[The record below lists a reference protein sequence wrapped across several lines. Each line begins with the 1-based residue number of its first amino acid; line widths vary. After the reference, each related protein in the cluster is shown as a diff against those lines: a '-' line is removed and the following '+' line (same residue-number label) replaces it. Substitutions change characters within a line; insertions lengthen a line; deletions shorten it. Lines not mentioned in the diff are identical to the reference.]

1 MASVSS
7 SGEEEVKGCV
17 AVPKDSDTV
26 DSSDGDASGPIVT
39 LDSKVD
45 AGDLT
50 YNTLSSS
57 TSQMLLK
64 PTDHIRRLSRVFV
77 NFFQSVPASDSVLSQ
92 HLQETWSDF
101 ARKYPFFFS
110 IVHRKFKLENDF
122 SFRIHTRTL
131 FAFDLPSDTA
141 LKVRVDLKKA
151 KSLFGEEIQSPRF
164 QHIFQNPRILEL
176 TRGEGDYVEMA
187 EARELV
193 KLVCDSLCPMPTS
206 NGGPN
211 IASVQPFLDNVPMF
225 SVHVIFCSQ
234 ATGVR
239 SRCRHS
245 MIQLLRREF
254 ITMLSSVVISCA
266 LPSQVDGVQR
276 EVLESGIANCWDSD
290 VIEKQSQQESLW
302 MKISLRLYTLIGTLI
317 NTGKYDDQR
326 LGLILRLWKQAD
338 QNAEAQLHRAK
349 DVQRKRRRSIDDK
362 NVGASSALSLNVEG
376 NNPSRIRQNLEGHC
390 IGPWNL
396 DSNSIS
402 GSVGMLPASLNPLQQ
417 LHSMLQMQQMQNM
430 ARVNPSQLQAFQ
442 LMQQQLAMQQQL
454 ISQRMFHPSVNPFS
468 MTGLGV
474 YNTPSNF
481 IGHEKM
487 SMNAASASV
496 GSFPPN
502 SQMWPGICMPDS
514 FPSPAMMM
522 HAGNMN
528 PNPTNAHFNSMLAP
542 IFPMMTTQATMYPW
556 MCNQP
561 MMTQIL
567 GGGPNVAADPSLSFH
582 SASDPRAFFVPMKST
597 AKNTESGYKLDLSSN
612 LQSPVTAVEPNSIM
626 PKL

>member
-1 MASVSS
+1 MASISS
-7 SGEEEVKGCV
+7 SAEEEVKSCV

-26 DSSDGDASGPIVT
+26 DSSDGDTSGPIVT

-77 NFFQSVPASDSVLSQ
+77 NFFQSVPTSDSVLSQ
-92 HLQETWSDF
+92 HLQETWSNF
-101 ARKYPFFFS
+101 ATKYPFFFS

-131 FAFDLPSDTA
+131 FAFELPSDTA
-141 LKVRVDLKKA
+141 IKVRVDLTKA

-176 TRGEGDYVEMA
+176 TRGEGDYVEMT

-211 IASVQPFLDNVPMF
+211 LASVQPFLDNVPMF

-234 ATGVR
+234 ATGIR
-239 SRCRHS
+239 NRCRHS

-254 ITMLSSVVISCA
+254 ITMLSSIVVSCA
-266 LPSQVDGVQR
+266 LPSQVDGIQR
-276 EVLESGIANCWDSD
+276 EVLESGIADCWDSD

-326 LGLILRLWKQAD
+326 LGLILKLWKQAD

-349 DVQRKRRRSIDDK
+349 DVQRKRRRSIDVK
-362 NVGASSALSLNVEG
+362 NVGPSSVL
-376 NNPSRIRQNLEGHC
+376 NPSCIRQDLEGIC

-396 DSNSIS
+396 NSNSIS
-402 GSVGMLPASLNPLQQ
+402 GSVAMLPASLNPLQQ
-417 LHSMLQMQQMQNM
+417 LHSMLQMQQLQNM
-430 ARVNPSQLQAFQ
+430 ACMNPSQLQAFQ
-442 LMQQQLAMQQQL
+442 LMQQQLAMQQEL
-454 ISQRMFHPSVNPFS
+454 ISQHMFHPSVNPFS

-474 YNTPSNF
+474 YHTPSNF

-502 SQMWPGICMPDS
+502 SQMWPGICMPNS
-514 FPSPAMMM
+514 FPSPSMMM
-522 HAGNMN
+522 HAGNVN
-528 PNPTNAHFNSMLAP
+528 PNPMNAHFNSMLAP
-542 IFPMMTTQATMYPW
+542 VFPMMPTQATMYPW
-556 MCNQP
+556 MNQP
-561 MMTQIL
+561 MTTQIV
-567 GGGPNVAADPSLSFH
+567 GGGPNVAADPSLSFC
-582 SASDPRAFFVPMKST
+582 SASNPRAFFVPTKST
-597 AKNTESGYKLDLSSN
+597 TKNTESGHKHDSFSN
-612 LQSPVTAVEPNSIM
+612 IQAPVTAVEPNSIM